1 MKTLTQ
7 IAQELGYSADDCLR
21 TKLKRLGCDPMT
33 LERYHGEN
41 KGKGKGCPILYSE
54 ASEKYIKE
62 LVGPARPYKAKKMR
76 VTTKPLSAKDLS
88 SKSIQSTAE
97 KAEKKATPTKT
108 KKVAKSKVSVPKAT
122 KAEKVQAASPVTTTT
137 PVPQVNLDHRL
148 QQLQVLGEVLVAQ
161 INQLT
166 SEVSGQATKQVATAT
181 YSVAS

>member
-7 IAQELGYSADDCLR
+7 IATELGYASVCVLR
-21 TKLKRLGCDPMT
+21 QKIKKAGVDLSS
-33 LERYHGEN
+33 LERYVGGYRN
-41 KGKGKGCPILYSE
+41 SSRLYSK
-54 ASEKYIKE
+54 ASEEYIKSVAGQCRTQKPK
-62 LVGPARPYKAKKMR
+62 LVKDSDSKLIQPAAK
-76 VTTKPLSAKDLS
+76 
-88 SKSIQSTAE
+88 
-97 KAEKKATPTKT
+97 KAEKKDTPTKT

-122 KAEKVQAASPVTTTT
+122 KADKVQAASPITTTT
-137 PVPQVNLDHRL
+137 PVSQVNLDHRL